1 MWQTHA
7 PVCTYVCV
15 WEGSACFF
23 FSTFQQ
29 DKVGCEPRLWDLDER
44 RSLDGTWLRDMFFRQ
59 NRTWHLLRQ
68 NLIKL
73 KQNTAIVAACV
84 LCVCHV
90 WNGTVQKRYGLV
102 SAQHHQHAG
111 FSLIYTQALTND
123 RCAQWC
129 LKHFYEAVGVI
140 KNVYYDGAERL
151 AGRMLLITS
160 YCFKW
165 IRWEELLKSR
175 LSRRFNPLKVIS
187 FPEMKGW
194 VRGELYPPS
203 CNMLQCIVQSDVEQ
217 SKACCFR
224 SFKDLHKDRLQF
236 SGAWKPQTV
245 AEGCLPVSMTPGT
258 CTSWQRG
265 SVLRLKCW
273 EEHLWAALYVH
284 QWGFG
289 GATLFLLHLV
299 PTFSMVST
307 LAE

>member
-1 MWQTHA
+1 
-7 PVCTYVCV
+7 
-15 WEGSACFF
+15 
-23 FSTFQQ
+23 
-29 DKVGCEPRLWDLDER
+29 
-44 RSLDGTWLRDMFFRQ
+44 MFFGQ

-73 KQNTAIVAACV
+73 KQNTAIVAECV

-102 SAQHHQHAG
+102 SAQHHQPAS

-140 KNVYYDGAERL
+140 KNVYYDGAERP

-165 IRWEELLKSR
+165 ICWAELLKSR
-175 LSRRFNPLKVIS
+175 FSQRFNPLKVIS

-194 VRGELYPPS
+194 VRGELCPPS
-203 CNMLQCIVQSDVEQ
+203 CNMLGCRVQSDVQ
-217 SKACCFR
+217 LSKDSCFC
-224 SFKDLHKDRLQF
+224 SFKDLHKDILQF
-236 SGAWKPQTV
+236 SGAWKPHTV
-245 AEGCLPVSMTPGT
+245 AEGCLPVSVTPGT
-258 CTSWQRG
+258 CTSGQRG
-265 SVLRLKCW
+265 SVLHLNRW
-273 EEHLWAALYVH
+273 EEHLWTALYVH

-289 GATLFLLHLV
+289 GATLFLLYLD
-299 PTFSMVST
+299 PAPLMVST
-307 LAE
+307 LAK